1 MAQGIR
7 RFSPFNPL
15 NGWVE
20 NEHRCRKSQ
29 IPCKI
34 PCLQGIDTET
44 GANGT
49 PAPAKQSGQ
58 TADSPNLSRKA
69 RIGRLFRRAGK
80 SPGGKIGPITRPIPK
95 NLRLTPQKL
104 PFAGDCAETWFDLR
118 WMAGPEWASRQSS
131 NAMGRF
137 WGFPPRTARRMSA
150 TGFLG
155 VATPSESGVHLLY
168 YFRQENNL
176 QKGISEGADRG
187 ICRGARLTTA
197 SVRFAPC

>member
-49 PAPAKQSGQ
+49 PAPAKQSDQ

-104 PFAGDCAETWFDLR
+104 PFSGDCARRLGSIFAGWPAQSGLLASLQTQWADFGVFRRALR
-118 WMAGPEWASRQSS
+118 G
-131 NAMGRF
+131 G
-137 WGFPPRTARRMSA
+137 
-150 TGFLG
+150 
-155 VATPSESGVHLLY
+155 
-168 YFRQENNL
+168 
-176 QKGISEGADRG
+176 
-187 ICRGARLTTA
+187 
-197 SVRFAPC
+197 